1 MTKNKGRFV
10 PALRFRW
17 LTPLY
22 DPVLRRV
29 MREEAFKRRLIAQ
42 ANLGGRNRV
51 LDLGCGTGTLTILAK
66 QAHPDADIVGI
77 DPDREVLE
85 RAASKA
91 AEAGVDITWDRGF
104 ATRLPYPDRS
114 FDRVLSSLMTHHLVR
129 TDRQAAFREVL
140 RVLRPGGEFHLVD
153 FGPPRTFL
161 MRAVAALLRPLE
173 EASDHFDGL
182 LPGQI
187 EEAGFESVAE
197 TDRFDTALGP
207 LVMVRAR
214 RPNPVS

>member
-214 RPNPVS
+214 RPTPVS

>member
-1 MTKNKGRFV
+1 
-10 PALRFRW
+10 
-17 LTPLY
+17 
-22 DPVLRRV
+22 
-29 MREEAFKRRLIAQ
+29 
-42 ANLGGRNRV
+42 
-51 LDLGCGTGTLTILAK
+51 
-66 QAHPDADIVGI
+66 
-77 DPDREVLE
+77 
-85 RAASKA
+85 
-91 AEAGVDITWDRGF
+91 
-104 ATRLPYPDRS
+104 
-114 FDRVLSSLMTHHLVR
+114 MTHHLVR

-161 MRAVAALLRPLE
+161 MRAVAVLLRPLE

-207 LVMVRAR
+207 LAMLRGVKPAPPRT
-214 RPNPVS
+214 